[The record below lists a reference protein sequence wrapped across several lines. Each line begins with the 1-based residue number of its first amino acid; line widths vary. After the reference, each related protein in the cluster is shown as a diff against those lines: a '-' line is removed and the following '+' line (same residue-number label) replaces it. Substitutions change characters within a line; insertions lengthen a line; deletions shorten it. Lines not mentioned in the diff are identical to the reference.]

1 METPNSMSSKNF
13 FIIII
18 FMFIMNIIIIK
29 VIIVNIIIMTII
41 KIIISDI
48 CDIKKNLQQF

>member
-1 METPNSMSSKNF
+1 
-13 FIIII
+13 
-18 FMFIMNIIIIK
+18 MFIMNIIIIK

-48 CDIKKNLQQF
+48 CDIKKTFNNFNIVSIFLLI